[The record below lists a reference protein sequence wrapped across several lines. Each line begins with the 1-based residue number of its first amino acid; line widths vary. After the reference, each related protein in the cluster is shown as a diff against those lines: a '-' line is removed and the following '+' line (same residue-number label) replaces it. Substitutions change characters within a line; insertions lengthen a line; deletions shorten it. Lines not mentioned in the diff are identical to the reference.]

1 MALLMN
7 TNGLVKGLPSSVYF
21 IFPGKRSS
29 PRGVYAALLIRQ
41 QEIRQQEAK

>member
-21 IFPGKRSS
+21 IFHGKGLPPGAF
-29 PRGVYAALLIRQ
+29 VADLLIRQ
-41 QEIRQQEAK
+41 QEAK